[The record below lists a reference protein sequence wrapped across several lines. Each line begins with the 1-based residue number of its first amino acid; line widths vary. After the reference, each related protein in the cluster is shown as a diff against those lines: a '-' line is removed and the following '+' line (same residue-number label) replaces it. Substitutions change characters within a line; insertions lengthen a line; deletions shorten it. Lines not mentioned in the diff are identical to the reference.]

1 MHFRVFTFVILM
13 VATVNGIFISKE
25 LNQSEQI
32 CFKEDLR
39 TSVITQQG
47 TS

>member
-1 MHFRVFTFVILM
+1 MNFHLLGFAILM

-25 LNQSEQI
+25 VNQSEQI

-39 TSVITQQG
+39 TSMITQQG